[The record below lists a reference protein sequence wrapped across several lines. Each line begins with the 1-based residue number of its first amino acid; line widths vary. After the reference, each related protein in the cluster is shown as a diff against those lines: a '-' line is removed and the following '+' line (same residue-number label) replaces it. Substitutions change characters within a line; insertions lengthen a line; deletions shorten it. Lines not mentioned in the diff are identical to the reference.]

1 MHVALDPAAAAVTG
15 GGRPVVLCGTDGRT
29 RHERAVELAADL
41 ADDLAG
47 TVLVLHVRRPPPWA
61 GVDLSVAGLA
71 AVWAA
76 QLQEQSLTSAA
87 EILRRPGVPGAFLA
101 TDAAP
106 VAELVRIAGRTAA
119 RAVVVSGC
127 PLSGY
132 RARLHACP
140 VRALEQRAPCFVV
153 TAR

>member
-1 MHVALDPAAAAVTG
+1 MHVALDALASVVRG
-15 GGRPVVLCGTDGRT
+15 GGPLVLCGTDGRT

-41 ADDLAG
+41 AGDLVA
-47 TVLVLHVRRPPPWA
+47 TVLVLHVRRPAPWA
-61 GVDLSVAGLA
+61 GVDLGVAGLA

-87 EILRRPGVPGAFLA
+87 EILRCRGVPGAFLA

-106 VAELVRIAGRTAA
+106 VAELVRVAGRTAA

-140 VRALEQRAPCFVV
+140 VRALQRRAPCFVV

>member
-1 MHVALDPAAAAVTG
+1 MHVALDPVAAVLVG
-15 GGRPVVLCGTDGRT
+15 GGPLVLCGTDGRT

-41 ADDLAG
+41 AGDLAG
-47 TVLVLHVRRPPPWA
+47 TVLVLHVRRPVAWA
-61 GVDLSVAGLA
+61 GVDLGVAGMA

-76 QLQEQSLTSAA
+76 QSQEHSLTSAA
-87 EILRRPGVPGAFLA
+87 EILCRRGVPGVFLA

-106 VAELVRIAGRTAA
+106 VAELVRISRQTAA

-127 PLSGY
+127 PLRGY

-140 VRALEQRAPCFVV
+140 VRALERRAPCFVV